1 MGWYSILPTHL
12 TVYETWIIRAFL
24 LLSILNLLPWVIAVI
39 YDILYYISR
48 QIWHEVPIWGGRAR
62 GQTRPRAPTLR
73 GRDRG
78 MSFRD
83 IVTGG
88 GGGGGGN
95 NNGDDIGQDDEGDG
109 DDYDDGSPQSAGTT
123 KKKQSDGSGVRKRTT
138 KAGSEMG
145 HRKKLSQQSIKEA
158 DDEEE
163 RNS

>member
-62 GQTRPRAPTLR
+62 GQRRPRAPTLR

-88 GGGGGGN
+88 GGGN
-95 NNGDDIGQDDEGDG
+95 NTGDDIGQDDEGEDDG
-109 DDYDDGSPQSAGTT
+109 YDDDSAQLQSQSAGTTTT

-138 KAGSEMG
+138 KD
-145 HRKKLSQQSIKEA
+145 K

-163 RNS
+163 RKS